1 MTKVTL
7 QLVTWNAEKYLPTFF
22 LSLKNQL
29 FTNWELLIWDN
40 ASSDKTVKIVQKNIK
55 EFSQNIQLV
64 TSVENKGFAYGHNQ
78 LFDKSNTELVA
89 LLSSDIYMESDCL
102 EKLVDVLFVHV
113 DFAVAAPRLMRWNFA
128 VLEKNNL
135 NSSNI
140 KRSLTNKI
148 DSIGLKVLR
157 NRRVVELGQGEEWI
171 EKETSGFSEV
181 FGVSGALA
189 LYRRFAIKKQVEF
202 FDPLFQSYQEDV
214 DLAFRL
220 RQAGDRALVVL
231 NSVAHHD
238 RQAVGTR
245 SLSDISAVLNK
256 KKQNKMIRS
265 LSYRNHLMVLI
276 KNEYWQNVVL
286 DLPWIFWYELK
297 KFAYFLLFD
306 RLVLVS
312 LLYVYRN
319 AFLLKNKRKEI
330 IYSRQKKWKEIRI
343 WWNKK

>member
-22 LSLKNQL
+22 LSLKNQS

-102 EKLVDVLFVHV
+102 EKLVDILFVHV

-128 VLEKNNL
+128 VLKNNYFNL
-135 NSSNI
+135 SNI
-140 KRSLTNKI
+140 KKSFTNKI
-148 DSIGLKVLR
+148 DSVGLKVLR
-157 NRRVVELGQGEEWI
+157 NRRVVELGQGEEWV
-171 EKETSGFSEV
+171 EKKTSGFSEV

-330 IYSRQKKWKEIRI
+330 IYSRKKKWKEIRI